1 MSEFY
6 YSLDGGVLG
15 PVSLEGLYALW
26 NDKTINDSTLILK
39 TGDTDWQAFGP
50 LRQFFSKEYQASGDT
65 NQNGSPTAGAVAP
78 TSLINPHE
86 SPLKFGTP
94 QNHQS
99 IPTQEA
105 YVNTSSNPNLLPK
118 QELQYATPPRS
129 FPESNFPVNGIPQQ
143 VNPQVTS
150 VPEGQQVGGNKL
162 PPSVPYMHPIEIPSK
177 IAIDGDK
184 YRIDTDAVDRICF
197 AFFGFLRNLCFVLII
212 LTMTFGLVL
221 LIASNKSSHHK
232 DQNVLIYVG
241 ILSGLFISLLLL
253 QIERNGRRR
262 L

>member
-50 LRQFFSKEYQASGDT
+50 LRQFFGNEYQASGDT
-65 NQNGSPTAGAVAP
+65 NQNGSPTARSVAP
-78 TSLINPHE
+78 VPLINPRE

-94 QNHQS
+94 QDHQS

-105 YVNTSSNPNLLPK
+105 YVNTFSNPNPLPN

-143 VNPQVTS
+143 VNPQATS

-177 IAIDGDK
+177 IAIDSDK
-184 YRIDTDAVDRICF
+184 YRIDTDDVDRMCF
-197 AFFGFLRNLCFVLII
+197 AFFGFLRNLCIVLII
-212 LTMTFGLVL
+212 LTMTFGLVY
-221 LIASNKSSHHK
+221 LIASAESSHSEGY
-232 DQNVLIYVG
+232 NVLHFVG
-241 ILSGLFISLLLL
+241 SLVVLFFLLLLL
-253 QIERNGRRR
+253 QIERNGRRWM
-262 L
+262 

>member
-50 LRQFFSKEYQASGDT
+50 LRQFFGKEYQASGDT
-65 NQNGSPTAGAVAP
+65 NQNGSPTARSVAP
-78 TSLINPHE
+78 VPLINPHE

-94 QNHQS
+94 QDLLQS

-105 YVNTSSNPNLLPK
+105 SVNTFSNPNPN
-118 QELQYATPPRS
+118 QEVQSATPPRS
-129 FPESNFPVNGIPQQ
+129 FPESNFPSNGIPQQ
-143 VNPQVTS
+143 VNPQVNS
-150 VPEGQQVGGNKL
+150 VPEGQQVGDNKL
-162 PPSVPYMHPIEIPSK
+162 PPSVPYILS
-177 IAIDGDK
+177 IDSYSVYTDDLDK
-184 YRIDTDAVDRICF
+184 ICF
-197 AFFGFLRNLCFVLII
+197 KVFGFLRYLFLVLIVAV
-212 LTMTFGLVL
+212 LVFGLQF
-221 LIASNKSSHHK
+221 LIYGGEW
-232 DQNVLIYVG
+232 NVPIYVG

-262 L
+262 K